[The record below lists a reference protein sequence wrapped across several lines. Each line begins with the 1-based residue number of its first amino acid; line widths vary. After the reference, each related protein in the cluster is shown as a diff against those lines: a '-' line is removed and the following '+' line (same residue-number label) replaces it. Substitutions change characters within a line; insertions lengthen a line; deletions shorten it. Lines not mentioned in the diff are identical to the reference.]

1 MKQVGSRNIMTNAY
15 RNTDGTE
22 NNPLDPDLG
31 QTNEQLARLADPDYG
46 DGVSTIAGD
55 GRPSAREISNE
66 IFAQNGEIPMEE
78 GFSDYMWVWGQ
89 FLDHDIS
96 LSLTSS
102 EESEEAPIPVPAD
115 DDLFDPMGTG
125 MVTIPFSRSISDPDS
140 GSDTANPRQHL
151 NDITPFIDA
160 SNVYGS
166 DAERAAALREDDG
179 RMKVSDGDLLP
190 FNESGLP
197 NADRPA
203 STQFL
208 AGDQR
213 ANENVALTS
222 MHTLFVREHNR
233 LVDEFE
239 EENPDW
245 DPETLYQEARRI
257 VEAQIQHITYNEF
270 LPKLLGD
277 DPLDDYDGYKF
288 ELDPQIANVF
298 STAAYRLGHTMLSST
313 IHRTDEDGSENSF
326 GDLLLRDAFFQP
338 ERLVDEG
345 GIDAILR
352 GVATTPAQQIDA
364 KIIDDVRNFL
374 FGPPGAGGLDLA
386 SLNIQRGRDHGLPDY
401 NTFREAYGLDR
412 VTGFDE
418 ITSNIDLQNKL
429 EALYGDV
436 DNIDVYVGSLV
447 EDPRP
452 GSLLGPLFHAAL
464 VEQFARLRDAD
475 SFWHESRL
483 SDDELSMIKGVTL
496 SDIIERNSG
505 VDTIQDDVFQA
516 MARQAG
522 TDQGDTLVA
531 LEEAAL
537 LMGLDGDDVM
547 MVNREA
553 SVEIQSRTE
562 LHGGDG
568 ADRLYGFN
576 ADDWLSGDEG
586 DDKLHGEGGNDYLS
600 GGVGNDFI
608 HAGAGD
614 DIIDGGSGDDN
625 VVTGTGADHIKFS
638 QGQDVIHDF
647 DVASDVIDFSHF
659 PGVSSLEDL
668 TVESFPAGTNLIDG
682 EGNSLWL
689 MGVTDPSQISMDFG
703 APRPEYS
710 GEGEF
715 DVVVGSAGDD
725 TFVDVAGTQY
735 YFGHHGDDTLV
746 VDGASEDYEVEVT
759 IDGTGYVI
767 WSDSEVEIMWDMEH
781 IQFLD
786 ETVDL
791 DAIV

>member
-1 MKQVGSRNIMTNAY
+1 MTNAY
-15 RNTDGTE
+15 RNTEGTD
-22 NNPLDPDLG
+22 NNPLNPDLG
-31 QTNEQLARLADPDYG
+31 QTNDQLARVADPDYG
-46 DGVSTIAGD
+46 DGISTLAGE

-66 IFAQNGEIPMEE
+66 IFSQDAETPMEA

-115 DDLFDPMGTG
+115 DALFDPFSTG
-125 MVTIPFSRSISDPDS
+125 MVTIPFSRSTFDPDS
-140 GSDTANPRQHL
+140 GSDTSNPRQQL

-179 RMKVSDGDLLP
+179 RMKVSDDDLLP
-190 FNESGLP
+190 FNEAGLP
-197 NADRPA
+197 NADREEA
-203 STQFL
+203 TQFL

-233 LVDEFE
+233 LVSEFE
-239 EENPDW
+239 EANPDW

-270 LPKLLGD
+270 LPKLLGE
-277 DPLDDYDGYKF
+277 DPLEDYDGYKF
-288 ELDPQIANVF
+288 DLDPQIANVF

-326 GDLLLRDAFFQP
+326 GDLSLRDAFFQP

-352 GVATTPAQQIDA
+352 GVGTTAAQQIDA
-364 KIIDDVRNFL
+364 MIVDDVRNFL
-374 FGPPGAGGLDLA
+374 FDPPGAGGLDLV

-412 VTGFDE
+412 VTNFDE
-418 ITSNIDLQNKL
+418 ITTNVDLQNKL

-436 DNIDVYVGSLV
+436 DNIDVYVGGLS

-452 GSLLGPLFHAAL
+452 GSLLGPLIHAAM
-464 VEQFARLRDAD
+464 VDQFGRLRDAD
-475 SFWHESRL
+475 SFWYESRM
-483 SDDELSMIKGVTL
+483 SEDELSMIKGVTL

-516 MARQAG
+516 MTRQVG
-522 TDQGDTLVA
+522 TDEGETLVA
-531 LEEAAL
+531 LDEATL
-537 LMGLDGDDVM
+537 LMGLDGEDVL
-547 MVNREA
+547 MVNRDA
-553 SVEIQSRTE
+553 SLQIQSRTE

-568 ADRLYGFN
+568 ADRIYGFI

-586 DDKLHGEGGNDYLS
+586 DDLLHGEEGNDYLS
-600 GGVGNDFI
+600 GGEGNDFI
-608 HAGAGD
+608 NAGSGD
-614 DIIDGGSGDDN
+614 DIIDGGTGNDD
-625 VVTGTGADHIKFS
+625 VVTGMGADRIKFS

-668 TVESFPAGTNLIDG
+668 TIESFPAGTSLTDG
-682 EGNSLWL
+682 EGNSVWL
-689 MGVTDPSQISMDFG
+689 IGVMDASQISMDFG
-703 APRPEYS
+703 APRPIYS
-710 GEGEF
+710 GEDEF

-725 TFVDVAGTQY
+725 TFVDVVGTQY
-735 YFGHHGDDTLV
+735 YFGHHGEDTLV
-746 VDGASEDYEVEVT
+746 VDANSDDYEVAVT
-759 IDGTGYVI
+759 VDGTGYVI

-791 DAIV
+791 DPIV